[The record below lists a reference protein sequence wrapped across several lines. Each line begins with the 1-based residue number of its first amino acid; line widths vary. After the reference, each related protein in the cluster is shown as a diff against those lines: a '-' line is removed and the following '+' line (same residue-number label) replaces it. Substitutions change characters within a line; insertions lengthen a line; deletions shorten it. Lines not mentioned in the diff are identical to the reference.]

1 MRHSVKIIL
10 GVVGLLAVLFVVALV
25 VVANYDWN
33 RHKPWLTQTLSKAL
47 DRKVA
52 IDGDLAVRWERNT
65 TLRGVK
71 SWFPGPR
78 VMADKVSIGNPSW
91 AKSPQFATVSRVEMD
106 VSLWPL
112 LAHTVSIPAI
122 RFVDPDVHIERV
134 SEKRNNWTFGTD
146 EDTGKGSP
154 WKFDFGRVEFAKGKV
169 ALLDR
174 VKDIDVKI
182 NVDSLSQSIP
192 FSELV
197 AKQEAASQKE
207 AAEKVGTAGAK
218 KISDAKTTAPVS
230 STPSKETAKK
240 DDDEDEQDDGKNP
253 DGSKKALPTSKETA
267 QVSNEPMHYAFVW
280 TATGTVH
287 GKPVKGD
294 GRTGGVFALKHADRP
309 FPLQGDVR
317 FGDTRVAFV
326 GTLTDPTS
334 PDALDLRLWLSGQSL
349 AQLYDVINVNLPE
362 SPPYATEGRLVGQ
375 LAPGKEKVRY
385 EHFTARVGGSD
396 IDGDLT
402 YENKQPR
409 PLLSGTIESKLL
421 QFRDL
426 APLIGAKPPAD
437 DDNPA
442 PSQPADK
449 VLPEEPFKPERWKVM
464 DADVRFTGD
473 RVFRDSEL
481 PIHKMDARIR
491 MDNAVLSLDPL
502 KFRFA
507 YGDVDGAIKMDGSD
521 VPIKGSIKAT
531 AKEIQLKRLLKLDA
545 PSQFDI
551 GNANAT
557 VDLTSSG
564 NSVGD
569 LLGAANGEVK
579 ALIGGGHVSKVLMEE
594 AALNVPNILIAKIT
608 GDKQIQINCAAA
620 NFEAN
625 AGTYYSRLFLIDTD
639 AAQINIDGTVDLASE
654 KLDLTVHPDTK
665 GIRLFSLRSPI
676 HVKGTFKKPDIGI
689 DKGILFARGAG
700 AIGLAVFA
708 APAAALLPLTA
719 GLGKKDEDRCTPLL
733 DAMKSAPSVPS
744 PKSDKSDTTRK

>member
-1 MRHSVKIIL
+1 MRMRRSLKIII
-10 GVVGLLAVLFVVALV
+10 GVVGFFVVLFVVAIV
-25 VVANYDWN
+25 IVANYDWN

-47 DRKVA
+47 DRKVT
-52 IDGDLAVRWERNT
+52 IDGNLAVRWERDTN
-65 TLRGVK
+65 LRGIK

-78 VMADKVSIGNPSW
+78 VTADKVAIGNPSW
-91 AKSPQFATVSRVEMD
+91 TKSPEFVTLSRVELD
-106 VSLWPL
+106 VSVLPL
-112 LAHTVSIPAI
+112 LAHTVSIPAMK
-122 RFVDPDVHIERV
+122 FDDPDLHIERA

-169 ALLDR
+169 SVLDR
-174 VKDIDVKI
+174 VKDLDVKI
-182 NVDSLSQSIP
+182 NVDHLRETIP

-218 KISDAKTTAPVS
+218 KISDAKAEKNP
-230 STPSKETAKK
+230 STQKA
-240 DDDEDEQDDGKNP
+240 DDDDANDDAGKNP
-253 DGSKKALPTSKETA
+253 DGSKKALATSKETA

-280 TATGTVH
+280 TATGTFH

-294 GRTGGVFALKHADRP
+294 GRSGGVFALKRADRP

-317 FGDTRVAFV
+317 FGDTRIAFV

-334 PDALDLRLWLSGQSL
+334 PDALDVRLWLSGQSL
-349 AQLYDVINVNLPE
+349 AQLYDLLGVTLPE
-362 SPPYATEGRLVGQ
+362 SPPYATEGRLLGQ
-375 LAPGKEKVRY
+375 LIPHKEKVRY
-385 EHFTARVGGSD
+385 EHFTARVGESD
-396 IDGDLT
+396 LDGDLI
-402 YENKQPR
+402 YQNKEPR
-409 PLLSGTIESKLL
+409 PLLSGTVNSKLL

-426 APLIGAKPPAD
+426 APLIGARPPVD
-437 DDNPA
+437 DDHPA
-442 PSQPADK
+442 PQPAGR

-473 RVFRDSEL
+473 RMFRDYEL
-481 PIHKMDARIR
+481 PIHKMDARVR

-507 YGDVDGAIKMDGSD
+507 YGDVDGAIRMDGSD

-531 AKEIQLKRLLKLDA
+531 AKEVQLKRLLKLSD

-557 VDLTSSG
+557 VDLTGSG

-569 LLGAANGEVK
+569 LLGAANGQVK
-579 ALIGGGHVSKVLMEE
+579 ALIGGGHVSKMLMEE
-594 AALNVPNILIAKIT
+594 AALNVPNILITKIT

-625 AGTYYSRLFLIDTD
+625 SGTYYARLFLIDTD

-654 KLDLTVHPDTK
+654 TLDLTVHPDTK
-665 GIRLFSLRSPI
+665 GLRLLSLRSPI
-676 HVKGTFKKPDIGI
+676 HIKGTFKKPDIGI
-689 DKGILFARGAG
+689 DKGVLFARTAG
-700 AIGLAVFA
+700 AVGLAVLA

-719 GLGKKDEDRCTPLL
+719 GLGKNDDDRCTPLL
-733 DAMKSAPSVPS
+733 DSMKKTPSVPS
-744 PKSDKSDTTRK
+744 PKKDATDTKRK